1 MQARGVS
8 TRFGLRLAGDR
19 RDGVLFGLARRGDE
33 LDLLALAVA
42 DERLAG
48 GRLVGDLVLQRV
60 GLGGAHDGE
69 LRGLALGVNQ
79 GDGGADGDLQVGV
92 AAGGDDGGDGENLA
106 NLVDAG
112 LVVGLLLLGG
122 VVLGVLGEVTEA
134 AGLLDALDDLVVL
147 LALAVRELLHQLL
160 AAFGGELDLLGV
172 VHVLL
177 ST

>member
-1 MQARGVS
+1 M
-8 TRFGLRLAGDR
+8 
-19 RDGVLFGLARRGDE
+19 
-33 LDLLALAVA
+33 
-42 DERLAG
+42 
-48 GRLVGDLVLQRV
+48 
-60 GLGGAHDGE
+60 
-69 LRGLALGVNQ
+69 
-79 GDGGADGDLQVGV
+79 
-92 AAGGDDGGDGENLA
+92 
-106 NLVDAG
+106 
-112 LVVGLLLLGG
+112 GLLLLGG